1 MMTIK
6 EVREKS
12 PEQLRNDLNERQ
24 KHLFDLRS
32 QAVTEKLEDP
42 SQLRKTRKDIARIL
56 TVMRQHEIEAGRPA
70 GSEQQAAS
78 AEASAGAAEAPA
90 RPRTRTP
97 KRTRA
102 TKRTVARKRPTGTKR
117 TPRAAKQ
124 KKTGTKPAA
133 RRPAARKTTK
143 KTKAKKTGAKASA

>member
-1 MMTIK
+1 MKMK
-6 EVREKS
+6 EILEKQGN
-12 PEQLRNDLNERQ
+12 QLRGELNERQ

-56 TVMRQHEIEAGRPA
+56 TVMRQRELEAGRPA

-78 AEASAGAAEAPA
+78 NEAAAAGTAQAPA
-90 RPRTRTP
+90 RTRTP

-102 TKRTVARKRPTGTKR
+102 TKRPTGTKR

-124 KKTGTKPAA
+124 KKTG
-133 RRPAARKTTK
+133 
-143 KTKAKKTGAKASA
+143 

>member
-6 EVREKS
+6 EVREKN
-12 PEQLRNDLNERQ
+12 PEQLRSELNERQ

-56 TVMRQHEIEAGRPA
+56 TVMRQREIEAGQPA

-78 AEASAGAAEAPA
+78 NAAAAEAPA
-90 RPRTRTP
+90 RPRARTGTP

-102 TKRTVARKRPTGTKR
+102 TKRPGATKR

-133 RRPAARKTTK
+133 RKPAARKTTK
-143 KTKAKKTGAKASA
+143 KTKAKKTGRAKASA